1 MKFLAKKGIT
11 KFKGDQ
17 SSAKE
22 CYSNSLKKVEP
33 RDINVIL
40 NDIGVTTMNKGKA
53 LNNGRTSK

>member
-53 LNNGRTSK
+53 